1 MKYKNAQD
9 ILPDRLLR
17 ELQSYVSGEMLYV
30 PNEDSKRQW
39 GEASGARSYY
49 KQRNEWKPPATS
61 SGCFDRRPGG
71 DISSVCRFHS
81 ENCLY
86 CQIEK
91 GSMKYM

>member
-39 GEASGARSYY
+39 GEASCARSYY
-49 KQRNEWKPPATS
+49 KQRNEEI
-61 SGCFDRRPGG
+61 RRRHLQGVST
-71 DISSVCRFHS
+71 DALAETFHLSVDSIRKIV
-81 ENCLY
+81 Y
-86 CQIEK
+86 TAK
-91 GSMKYM
+91 